1 MKSLIVF
8 KEQGMISLWTF
19 FQLVEMVMTSQHHQP
34 SGSNWFGVY
43 VLVGSIVNFFDLGG
57 ANICK
62 TTQRMLSIVSEE
74 ELKVLYFV

>member
-1 MKSLIVF
+1 MF
-8 KEQGMISLWTF
+8 KAQGMISLWTF

-57 ANICK
+57 A
-62 TTQRMLSIVSEE
+62 VSAKQ
-74 ELKVLYFV
+74 LKGHGSECYL